1 MNDQQPAGI
10 EPTEHS
16 SDEVPSPGEAAD
28 AALDAVEPER
38 LLPGEDEATVHLDD
52 AVHWTKVYA
61 ELLAFKRSLLTVA
74 DEHVAA
80 MENAARVEVEET
92 DLKILLAEAERL
104 ERRFDFWTER
114 SAALTQGSA

>member
-1 MNDQQPAGI
+1 
-10 EPTEHS
+10 
-16 SDEVPSPGEAAD
+16 
-28 AALDAVEPER
+28 
-38 LLPGEDEATVHLDD
+38 
-52 AVHWTKVYA
+52 
-61 ELLAFKRSLLTVA
+61 
-74 DEHVAA
+74 

>member
-1 MNDQQPAGI
+1 VNDQQAPGI

-16 SDEVPSPGEAAD
+16 GDDVPGPAEAAD

-38 LLPGEDEATVHLDD
+38 LLPGEDEATIHLDD

-61 ELLAFKRSLLTVA
+61 ELLEFKRSLLTVA

-80 MENAARVEVEET
+80 MESAARAEVEGT

-114 SAALTQGSA
+114 SSVLTQAST